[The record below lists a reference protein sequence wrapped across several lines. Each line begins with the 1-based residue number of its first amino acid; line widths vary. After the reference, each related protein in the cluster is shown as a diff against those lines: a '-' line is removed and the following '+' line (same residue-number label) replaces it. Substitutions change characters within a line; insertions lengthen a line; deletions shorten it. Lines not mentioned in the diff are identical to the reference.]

1 MGRTIRTW
9 SDSRGEPD
17 LLLRRRSPVALTLVA
32 AVAVLLLA
40 GSALAIQ
47 SGSINLTGNPLG
59 ANGPKASHEP
69 DASEGPEASEGPD
82 ESEGVEEPDGS
93 EGPPSAEELARVV
106 DKLKAVG
113 ITATASDLADLSAKV
128 GLGGAVRVYAF
139 AHASGKTPAEILA
152 MFQGGKGWGE
162 IKHELNLSIGPGI
175 GWIMGNG
182 GGTDKEKDG
191 PEPSGG

>member
-1 MGRTIRTW
+1 M
-9 SDSRGEPD
+9 
-17 LLLRRRSPVALTLVA
+17 LLRRRSPVALTLVA

-40 GSALAIQ
+40 GTALAIQ
-47 SGSINLTGNPLG
+47 SGSINLTGTPLG
-59 ANGPKASHEP
+59 ANGPKASHAP
-69 DASEGPEASEGPD
+69 DASEGPD
-82 ESEGVEEPDGS
+82 ESEGADEPDGS
-93 EGPPSAEELARVV
+93 DGPPSADELARVV

-182 GGTDKEKDG
+182 GGNDKEKDG
-191 PEPSGG
+191 PEPSGS